1 MTASGLPALLP
12 RVARALRQRC
22 VQWLRRSPRWQAW
35 ERRRLA
41 WLAAGM
47 HSAQVQARPA
57 GLAAPL
63 LDMALLRQAFEA
75 EGDYHVVDL
84 DALQPHDAAALAAAG
99 IDLAV
104 LRGQRSDR
112 RLKAAGAGSGLL
124 PPQIFDAGYQ
134 RDALQAGA
142 LAFDSP
148 CSGRPL
154 RSAHSLLA
162 ASGASVFYR
171 FTEGERVF
179 YLAVGRESLGYQ
191 PVYWYFPAQQ
201 LVALLGSR
209 DWAWLGR
216 WELDQLRAFMLQ
228 HRADVARYLQPAA
241 APHARVALV
250 DHHHFAHHL
259 WNSLSGVQALLGRAS
274 GGADGADGAN
284 EAGGPIRANNP
295 AAPAFERLAATA
307 EPLGPIEEIFPE
319 LAPGAVLHLSA
330 ADLPLRAVR
339 EGWFIV
345 RAGGLVVNDDLVS
358 RLRRVALAHCS
369 DTARQQLAG
378 LRAASGPRVWF
389 TIRTGTRTWASQAQ
403 GIAELASALHQQQPG
418 MALVIDGLAVPWL
431 RRPTDKFS
439 WLDGMR
445 AAELQL
451 VAEIRARLPAGLPV
465 TVLAGA
471 SIFDGVALSEAADVY
486 VATHG
491 TLQNKLGWLANCP
504 GVVHGSSLVL
514 RGISGPIGQYCAFW
528 SRAGG
533 VAPRYLQPDQVH
545 DIEQVTGA
553 NTRRWAQ
560 TLNHY
565 EVDGPALR
573 QAVAEVLAQRQPA
586 A

>member
-1 MTASGLPALLP
+1 MTAAGAPALLP
-12 RVARALRQRC
+12 RLARALRQRS
-22 VQWLRRSPRWQAW
+22 VQWLRRSPRWRAW
-35 ERRRLA
+35 EQRRLA
-41 WLAAGM
+41 GLAEGM
-47 HSAQVQARPA
+47 HRAQVQARPA
-57 GLAAPL
+57 GLAALL

-84 DALQPHDAAALAAAG
+84 DALQPQDQAALAAAG
-99 IDLAV
+99 LDLAV

-124 PPQIFDAGYQ
+124 PPQIFDAQYQ

-142 LAFDSP
+142 LSALSP
-148 CSGRPL
+148 CSGQPL
-154 RSAHSLLA
+154 HSPHSLLA

-191 PVYWYFPAQQ
+191 PVYWYLPERR
-201 LVALLGSR
+201 LVVLLGSR

-216 WELDQLRAFMLQ
+216 WELDQLRAFMLM
-228 HRADVARYLQPAA
+228 HRAEVARYLQPGG

-259 WNSLSGVQALLGRAS
+259 WNSLSGVQALLGRATPAGAAS
-274 GGADGADGAN
+274 G
-284 EAGGPIRANNP
+284 P
-295 AAPAFERLAATA
+295 ATPAFERLAATA

-319 LAPGAVLHLSA
+319 LPPDAVLHLSA
-330 ADLPLRAVR
+330 AELPLRAVR
-339 EGWFIV
+339 ERWFLV
-345 RAGGLVVNDDLVS
+345 RAGGLVVDDTLVS

-369 DTARQQLAG
+369 DTARQQLAA
-378 LRAASGPRVWF
+378 LRATRGPRLWF

-403 GIAELASALHQQQPG
+403 GIADLATELHRQHPDL
-418 MALVIDGLAVPWL
+418 ALVIDGLAVPWL

-451 VAEIRARLPAGLPV
+451 VDEIRARLPAGLPV

-471 SIFDGVALSEAADVY
+471 SIFDGVALSETADAY

-504 GVVHGSSLVL
+504 GVVHGSRLVL
-514 RGISGPIGQYCAFW
+514 GGISGPIGQYCAFW

-533 VAPRYLQPDQVH
+533 VAPVYLQPEQVH
-545 DIEQVTGA
+545 DIAQVTGA

-565 EVDGPALR
+565 EVDAQALR
-573 QAVAEVLAQRQPA
+573 NAVNQVLAQRGTA
-586 A
+586 G